1 MGKTTHKM
9 RLILRALVAQRVALI
24 AVAAVAL
31 SACGSRTNRFSGNGY
46 AFDYPGNWRPRTSL
60 TFEAATGAGAL
71 SKEAVGLDD
80 LNLAVVLTTRLDRS
94 VTTQRLPQ
102 LAVQA
107 ATDLRQVA
115 SRGGGSV
122 TQGPDA
128 VTIAGLPG
136 FRFQLSGIQE
146 GSTRVDG
153 RLILAFRIPH
163 PLPAHA
169 AVRRSGRERLRPDPA
184 NVPADGAIGLV
195 RSLRWTRRRPRA
207 TLSAPWVESLQA

>member
-9 RLILRALVAQRVALI
+9 RLILRAPVAQRVAFI
-24 AVAAVAL
+24 AVAAIAF

-46 AFDYPGNWRPRTSL
+46 AFDYPGNWRPRTGL

-94 VTTQRLPQ
+94 VTTQQLPQ

-128 VTIAGLPG
+128 LTVAGLPG
-136 FRFQLSGIQE
+136 FRFQLSGIRE
-146 GSTRVDG
+146 GRTRVDG
-153 RLILAFRIPH
+153 RLILAFQDRTEYLILCQHTPQF
-163 PLPAHA
+163 
-169 AVRRSGRERLRPDPA
+169 
-184 NVPADGAIGLV
+184 ADQ
-195 RSLRWTRRRPRA
+195 
-207 TLSAPWVESLQA
+207 VESACDQILRTFRLTAR